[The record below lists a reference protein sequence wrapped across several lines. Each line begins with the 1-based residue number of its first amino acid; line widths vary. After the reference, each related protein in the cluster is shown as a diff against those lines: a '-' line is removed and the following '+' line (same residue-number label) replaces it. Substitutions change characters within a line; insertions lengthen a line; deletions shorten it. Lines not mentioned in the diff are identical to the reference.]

1 MRPNLRMVFED
12 RLEALNHL
20 MTVVRA
26 YLQPHSLSGK
36 TRFAVELI
44 LEEVV
49 TNVIHHAF
57 EGIPATEQGPHLIAM
72 DLEVSERGVHL
83 RVADDGRPFNPLS
96 VPRLDVG
103 QPLLERLEG
112 GLGIHLVRQ
121 MMDSMAYRRE
131 GERNHFE
138 IWIRDR
144 EGNGVEAV

>member
-1 MRPNLRMVFED
+1 MVFEN

-20 MTVVRA
+20 MAVVRA
-26 YLQPHSLSGK
+26 YLKPFPLSRK
-36 TRFAVELI
+36 PRFAVELI

-57 EGIPATEQGPHLIAM
+57 EGVPAPQQGPHLITV
-72 DLEVSERGVHL
+72 DLAVSERGVHL
-83 RVADDGRPFNPLS
+83 WVTDDGRPFNPLS
-96 VPRLDVG
+96 APRLDVG
-103 QPLLERLEG
+103 QPLMERLQG

-131 GERNHFE
+131 GERNNFE

-144 EGNGVEAV
+144 EGNNGA

>member
-1 MRPNLRMVFED
+1 MVIEN

-20 MTVVRA
+20 MAVVRA
-26 YLQPHSLSGK
+26 YLQPYPLSGRP
-36 TRFAVELI
+36 RFAIELI
-44 LEEVV
+44 LEEVI

-57 EGIPATEQGPHLIAM
+57 EGVPATEQGPHLITV
-72 DLEVSERGVHL
+72 DLAVTERGVHL

-96 VPRLDVG
+96 VPRLDVD
-103 QPLLERLEG
+103 QSLMERLEG

-131 GERNHFE
+131 DERNRFE

>member
-1 MRPNLRMVFED
+1 MVFEN

-20 MTVVRA
+20 MAVVRA
-26 YLQPHSLSGK
+26 YLKPFPLSRK
-36 TRFAVELI
+36 PRFAVELI

-57 EGIPATEQGPHLIAM
+57 EGVPATQQGPHMITV
-72 DLEVSERGVHL
+72 DLAVSERGVHL
-83 RVADDGRPFNPLS
+83 WVTDDGRPFNPLS
-96 VPRLDVG
+96 APRLDVG
-103 QPLLERLEG
+103 QPLMERLQG

-131 GERNHFE
+131 GERNNFE

-144 EGNGVEAV
+144 EGNGV